1 MLALRP
7 FDASDDDVL
16 ISWVRT
22 PQELLTFAGPEL
34 RWPMERAQLAAIRTR
49 AASTAWTAVLEPG
62 GERVGHVELLLTSR
76 RGRGHIARVI
86 IDPARRRSGLGR
98 QMLLAVLDQAHA
110 RGINMLT
117 LNVRRHNR
125 AAIALYSG
133 LGFKEIGPR
142 PDDAS
147 VLSMSMRLEADTRP
161 SASLSM

>member
-7 FDASDDDVL
+7 FDASDDDAL

-22 PQELLTFAGPEL
+22 PEELLTFAGPEL
-34 RWPMERAQLAAIRTR
+34 SWPIDRAELAAIRAR

-86 IDPARRRSGLGR
+86 IDPARRRTGLGR
-98 QMLLAVLDQAHA
+98 EMLLAVLGEARA
-110 RGINMLT
+110 RGLSMLT
-117 LNVRRHNR
+117 LNVRRHNG
-125 AAIALYSG
+125 AAIELYSA
-133 LGFKEIGPR
+133 LGFQEIGPR

-147 VLSMSMRLEADTRP
+147 VLSMSMRLDVGGDRGAGP
-161 SASLSM
+161 SR